1 MQIGSMSWLEL
12 LRHQPLMVQTY
23 LCVIIACLLFT
34 LNGLRPLYRPMV
46 LSGLSF
52 FAGWPAVE
60 AALQHIVWQLAYT
73 VWVFHDGAGLH
84 AWPGWLALGLAS
96 LNWIG
101 LLHLARQGFRSRDV
115 LRARLAAQQQ
125 IWDPGATEAEL
136 KLDPGPSALTI
147 PLALPIFRP
156 RSVER
161 IGHVPYCENDGR
173 PLHLDLYRPR
183 ARLRRCPVLLHLHGG
198 GWVVGSKR
206 QQGRPLM
213 FHLASRGWICV
224 SADYRLSPRATFP
237 DPLHDAKQAL
247 RWIKEHI
254 EEYGGDPDFVVVEG
268 NSAGGHLAA
277 LLALTHGMPE
287 YQPGF
292 ESLDLSVQGC
302 VGMYG
307 VYDLIDPDGLANPGL
322 HFFARLTLMK
332 ARPEEAPE
340 LYERASPVCW
350 LRDDAPPFLAVHG
363 TNDTLVPVQSARQ
376 FVEIFRERTRV
387 PLTYLELPG
396 ATHAFDIFHSPRA
409 NATVGAVATWLQAL
423 HRRHR
428 ERR

>member
-1 MQIGSMSWLEL
+1 MDWLEL
-12 LRHQPLMVQTY
+12 LRHQPPAVLTY
-23 LCVIIACLLFT
+23 LVVIAGALLFT

-52 FAGWPAVE
+52 FAGWPTVE
-60 AALQHIVWQLAYT
+60 AAMQHIGWQALLAA
-73 VWVFHDGAGLH
+73 WVFHDGAGLD
-84 AWPGWLALGLAS
+84 AWPGYLALAITALNWAGLAWLAVQGFCARAV
-96 LNWIG
+96 
-101 LLHLARQGFRSRDV
+101 LARQLAVQRELFDPDPATGE
-115 LRARLAAQQQ
+115 LR
-125 IWDPGATEAEL
+125 I
-136 KLDPGPSALTI
+136 DPGPPDSTI
-147 PLALPIFRP
+147 PLALPIFIP

-161 IGHVPYCENDGR
+161 IGHIPYCENDGR
-173 PLHLDLYRPR
+173 PVRLDLYRPR
-183 ARLRRCPVLLHLHGG
+183 SRTGPLLPVLLHLHGG
-198 GWVVGSKR
+198 GWVVGGKR

-213 FHLASRGWICV
+213 FHLASQGWICV
-224 SADYRLSPRATFP
+224 SANYRLSPRATFP
-237 DPLHDAKQAL
+237 DPLLDAKQAL
-247 RWIKEHI
+247 RWIKQNI

-277 LLALTHGMPE
+277 LLALTPGMPE

-292 ESLDLSVQGC
+292 EDLDLSVQAC
-302 VGMYG
+302 VSMYG

-340 LYERASPVCW
+340 LYERASPVRW

-363 TNDTLVPVQSARQ
+363 THDTLVPVQSARR
-376 FVEIFRERTRV
+376 FVEVFRERTTV

-409 NATVGAVATWLQAL
+409 NATVGAVATWLRAQ

-428 ERR
+428 GAR